1 MPCYDKKLEAVRPNF
16 SIGENKVAD
25 GADEIKE
32 VDTVLATHEL
42 VELIQ
47 GLQLKEGI
55 SPSIE
60 SFSKISIYQWSGE
73 EVKLDG
79 LPDQAKEYLSV
90 MRMFVDAA
98 CSTEK
103 FRQVAI
109 LNTTSNG
116 YLEYIFRRAS
126 KEIFGVHI
134 DPLQPLQYIQGKN
147 KDLKETILEV
157 DGKVVL
163 RFAAAYGFRNIQNI
177 IRNIKRGKCEYE
189 YVEIMACPGG
199 CLNGGGQIKPK
210 DFGGLDP

>member
-16 SIGENKVAD
+16 SIGEKRVAES
-25 GADEIKE
+25 GDEIKE

-60 SFSKISIYQWSGE
+60 SFSKISLYQWPGE
-73 EVKLDG
+73 EVKLEG
-79 LPDQAKEYLSV
+79 LTDNAKEYLSV
-90 MRMFVDAA
+90 MKMFVDAA

-126 KEIFGVHI
+126 TEIFGVHI
-134 DPLQPLQYIQGKN
+134 DPL
-147 KDLKETILEV
+147 
-157 DGKVVL
+157 
-163 RFAAAYGFRNIQNI
+163 
-177 IRNIKRGKCEYE
+177 
-189 YVEIMACPGG
+189 
-199 CLNGGGQIKPK
+199 
-210 DFGGLDP
+210 